1 MKMEQNNES
10 LSELAYRYFMRK
22 GFKIDFN
29 VEIKRNDGKKQNVD
43 MILTDDKGIKTAV
56 LVTNWDRSIGVNVIR
71 KLSQIVQVPDLKNGI
86 LIGATFSEHSRKFAK
101 DYAVELLS
109 KSRMQFNMDE
119 L

>member
-1 MKMEQNNES
+1 MEKNEES
-10 LSELAYRYFMRK
+10 LSELAYRYFVRK

-29 VEIKRNDGKKQNVD
+29 VQIKRVDGKKQNID
-43 MILTDDKGIKTAV
+43 MVLTDGTGTKTAV
-56 LVTNWDRSIGVNVIR
+56 LVSNWDRSIGVNVIR

-101 DYAVELLS
+101 SYAVELLS
-109 KSRMQFNMDE
+109 KSKMQFNMDE